1 MTDQPH
7 LTPNPSGSPASAG
20 GPTRDLGADALAAQV
35 SPRPVAPAASPD
47 AGTQPVA
54 WTPAASVVEPGPAT
68 GAAPAATPPPAPV
81 GAPAASFASSA
92 MPAQGPAPAT
102 APAADRRRAGVGP
115 AVVVG
120 AMLVT
125 AVLTS
130 AGTYLAVSAAN
141 DTDDPA
147 TAPAGQV
154 TTSTPAPATPAP
166 AETTPAPAAGQKSI
180 VDIVKDVSPAV
191 VTIVAEGVQ
200 QESILGGGQGAATG
214 SGVIFDADGLVLTN
228 RHVVSGN
235 PSKITV
241 NLKDGRSLAGS
252 IYGIDT
258 YTDLAIVKVEGSN
271 LPTAPIGDSSAIQVG
286 QEAIAIGSPL
296 GEFTDSVTSGI
307 ISAIGRSIDVQD
319 GTRITNLIQ
328 TDTAINPGNSGGPLL
343 DRSGAVIGINTAI
356 AGGAQGIGFAIP
368 IDIAKPLLAQASNG
382 QELARAWLGIR
393 FQTIDAAL
401 KEEANLPVDQ
411 GAWIPTSTAAAN
423 GGARPAPSDDPAQ
436 RENPFGLTPEQLDEL
451 FRQFGIDPDQL
462 PQGQLP
468 GGGQQGL
475 GGTGAAQPSIVAGSP
490 AEQAGLAEGDV
501 ITAINGTTLT
511 ATTPLDL
518 VVSQLAPGQAATLD
532 VLRNGQEL
540 TVTVT
545 LGTRP
550 ADL

>member
-1 MTDQPH
+1 M
-7 LTPNPSGSPASAG
+7 
-20 GPTRDLGADALAAQV
+20 
-35 SPRPVAPAASPD
+35 
-47 AGTQPVA
+47 
-54 WTPAASVVEPGPAT
+54 
-68 GAAPAATPPPAPV
+68 
-81 GAPAASFASSA
+81 
-92 MPAQGPAPAT
+92 
-102 APAADRRRAGVGP
+102 
-115 AVVVG
+115 
-120 AMLVT
+120 T
-125 AVLTS
+125 AVLSS

-141 DTDDPA
+141 DTADPA
-147 TAPAGQV
+147 TEPAGQV
-154 TTSTPAPATPAP
+154 TTV
-166 AETTPAPAAGQKSI
+166 TPAPAAPAPADATPAPPAADRSI

-200 QESILGGGQGAATG
+200 QESILGQGGTGAATG
-214 SGVIFDADGLVLTN
+214 SGVIFDADGFVLTN

-271 LPTAPIGDSSAIQVG
+271 LPTAPIGNSSAIQVG

-343 DRSGAVIGINTAI
+343 DRRGTVIGINTAV

-368 IDIAKPLLAQASNG
+368 IDIAKPLLAQASSG
-382 QELARAWLGIR
+382 QELARAWLGVR
-393 FQTIDAAL
+393 FQTIDPAL
-401 KEEANLPVDQ
+401 KTEANLPVDN
-411 GAWIPTSTAAAN
+411 GAWIPTAAAAASGN
-423 GGARPAPSDDPAQ
+423 GSQPAPSDDPAQ
-436 RENPFGLTPEQLDEL
+436 GENPFGLTPEQLDEL
-451 FRQFGIDPDQL
+451 FRQFGIDPNQL
-462 PQGQLP
+462 PEGQVP
-468 GGGQQGL
+468 GQGQQGL
-475 GGTGAAQPSIVAGSP
+475 DGSGAAQPSIVAGSP
-490 AEQAGLAEGDV
+490 AEAAGLAEGDI
-501 ITAINGTTLT
+501 ITAVDGTKLT

-518 VVSQLAPGQAATLD
+518 VVSQLAPGQTASLE
-532 VLRNGQEL
+532 VLRDGQTL
-540 TVTVT
+540 TLSIT